1 MLARLYVDAGGR
13 TQCAIVPGTG
23 PRLTRGTDLLL
34 GLTFDRVVAV
44 VVVQVLDEPRRRT
57 HASDTLLAAR

>member
-13 TQCAIVPGTG
+13 AQCAIVPGTG

-44 VVVQVLDEPRRRT
+44 VVVQVLDEPRR
-57 HASDTLLAAR
+57 